1 MIKLKNI
8 IEGKDES
15 HKVMKISK
23 FLSYVLRHHPE
34 SIGLTLDPNG
44 GWVDVDKLIQS
55 SGNRGVPLTMDTLMT
70 VVKTNNKKRFEFNS
84 DRTKIRASQ
93 GHSVGVDLG
102 YSPSQPPSKLYHGTA
117 KQNLDSIR
125 ATGINKGTRQHT
137 HLSSDIQ
144 TAMKVGSR
152 WGDPVALEI
161 DAEKMAADGYTFFIS
176 TNGVWLTDHV
186 PPEYII

>member
-1 MIKLKNI
+1 MIKLKDI
-8 IEGKDES
+8 MEGKDES
-15 HKVMKISK
+15 HKLMKISK
-23 FLSYVLRHHPE
+23 FLSYVLRHKPE

-44 GWVDVDKLIQS
+44 GWADVKELLRLSNI
-55 SGNRGVPLTMDTLMT
+55 TMDTLLT
-70 VVKTNNKKRFEFNS
+70 VVKTNNKQRFEFNA
-84 DRTKIRASQ
+84 DRSKIRASQ

-125 ATGINKGTRQHT
+125 ATGINKGTRQHA
-137 HLSSDIQ
+137 HLSADIQ

-161 DAEKMAADGYTFFIS
+161 DAGKMVADGHTFFIS

-186 PPEYII
+186 PPEYIV